1 MIITVLVI
9 VGLAMGSFVN
19 ALTWRIYQQGKKSKT
34 KTKIKGRQ
42 VDLSIST
49 GRSVCINCG
58 HELAPKDLIPVLS
71 WLSLRGKC
79 RYCHK
84 RIEDSPLTELL
95 TATLFVLSY
104 LAWYNNLASIG
115 EYTGFILWLM
125 LVVGLVALGQYDLRH
140 LILPNRILFPL
151 YVIGL
156 AMRLAIGISMDTGA
170 VEIVREVV
178 LGVLVGGGV
187 FYLLFQISKGRW
199 IGGGD
204 VKLGFL
210 IGIVLGPQLS
220 LVALLSAF
228 YLAAFFVFPLML
240 AKRVNRK
247 SKIPFGP
254 FLITGLVLAMLWGQS
269 IIDGYNSLFGI

>member
-1 MIITVLVI
+1 MVI